1 MPEINE
7 LLIRIEKLE
16 SENSHLKMLLG
27 QSGIE
32 YKSAYGMSNSHDEL
46 FDPNQGSRILPEK
59 ITRNHARK
67 FYSYFWGRTDV
78 YSKRSQNK
86 TTGKSAYYPQCD
98 NFWDY
103 GLCPKTS
110 GAKVKCKDCSN
121 RRWTK
126 LGATQIEKHL
136 RGLKEDGS
144 DVIGVY
150 PLFPDGSCRF
160 LVFDFDNHDR
170 GAEGHDYANIDDNWI
185 SEVNALREIGK
196 ENGIP
201 MLVERS
207 RSGKGA
213 HVWFFFDAA
222 ISASLARR
230 FGFSLL
236 DKGAESVN
244 MTSFRFYD
252 RMLPAQDYIEDG
264 GLGNLIALPLQ
275 GQALK
280 NGNSAF
286 VDENWNAYPNQWH
299 ALQSVSKLSQTKI
312 EELLMEWNISS
323 AETIAGETAIV
334 DDDVK
339 PWERRKRLHA
349 EDVSGNLSITIS
361 NLLYIKTDNLKP
373 RIQNQIRRMAAF
385 PNPIFF
391 RNKAIGFSNYAN
403 SRYIYLGE
411 DDSGYI
417 CIPRGIWE
425 HLIEKLEEVEI
436 PYSISDKRTSGSSI
450 NVAFTGELRDSQKN
464 ALDALLQYDN
474 GILSAATAF
483 GKTVVCSKLIAHRK
497 VNTLILLESSSLIE
511 QWEKSLSTFLKID
524 EPLPEYKTKTG
535 RIRKRKSLV
544 GIIQGAKDT
553 STGIVD
559 IAMVRSL
566 YKKGELHPRLKD
578 YGMVLVDECHHSAS
592 ETVSRILREVTAKYV
607 YGVTATPFRSDG
619 LDKINEML
627 LGPVRFE
634 YTAKEKAE
642 EMGIDYF
649 IVPRFTRVVSP
660 HERDKLHIN
669 EGYEILRNSE
679 VRNEQIVDDIKACI
693 AANRTPVVLTRF
705 AEHADALYARL
716 MFGSPDLTPIF
727 LIFYYNIK
735 F

>member
-160 LVFDFDNHDR
+160 LVFDFDNHDK

-196 ENGIP
+196 ENDIP

-275 GQALK
+275 
-280 NGNSAF
+280 
-286 VDENWNAYPNQWH
+286 
-299 ALQSVSKLSQTKI
+299 
-312 EELLMEWNISS
+312 
-323 AETIAGETAIV
+323 
-334 DDDVK
+334 
-339 PWERRKRLHA
+339 
-349 EDVSGNLSITIS
+349 
-361 NLLYIKTDNLKP
+361 
-373 RIQNQIRRMAAF
+373 
-385 PNPIFF
+385 
-391 RNKAIGFSNYAN
+391 
-403 SRYIYLGE
+403 
-411 DDSGYI
+411 
-417 CIPRGIWE
+417 
-425 HLIEKLEEVEI
+425 
-436 PYSISDKRTSGSSI
+436 
-450 NVAFTGELRDSQKN
+450 
-464 ALDALLQYDN
+464 
-474 GILSAATAF
+474 
-483 GKTVVCSKLIAHRK
+483 
-497 VNTLILLESSSLIE
+497 
-511 QWEKSLSTFLKID
+511 
-524 EPLPEYKTKTG
+524 
-535 RIRKRKSLV
+535 
-544 GIIQGAKDT
+544 
-553 STGIVD
+553 
-559 IAMVRSL
+559 
-566 YKKGELHPRLKD
+566 
-578 YGMVLVDECHHSAS
+578 
-592 ETVSRILREVTAKYV
+592 
-607 YGVTATPFRSDG
+607 
-619 LDKINEML
+619 
-627 LGPVRFE
+627 
-634 YTAKEKAE
+634 
-642 EMGIDYF
+642 
-649 IVPRFTRVVSP
+649 
-660 HERDKLHIN
+660 DKL
-669 EGYEILRNSE
+669 
-679 VRNEQIVDDIKACI
+679 
-693 AANRTPVVLTRF
+693 
-705 AEHADALYARL
+705 
-716 MFGSPDLTPIF
+716 
-727 LIFYYNIK
+727 
-735 F
+735 